1 MENILPILQQS
12 YFGNTLYTY
21 CEAVLFFFLSVL
33 LIHIIRNSVIA
44 KLKELAEKTETTFD
58 DFIIEIISKVVV
70 PLLYFGVFY
79 MASNLL
85 VLGETY
91 DKLFSILSKA
101 IVTIFV
107 ARFIVELLN
116 YGVKVYLRTVGFE
129 ENSRKSFMGIIRV
142 TKLIVWALAVISFF
156 DSMGFKVTGII
167 AGLGIGGVAVAMAAQ
182 AVLKDLFSYFA
193 ILFDRPFEIGD
204 FIIVDDKMGV
214 VENIGIKTTRINS
227 LGGEQI
233 VFSNA
238 DLTDSRVQNYRRMVR
253 RRVLFQIGV
262 TYGTDYK
269 KLQEIPEIIEAIVR
283 GVTDT
288 EFDRAHFQKYGPYS
302 LDFEVVYYVLGNDYT
317 KYMNIQQ
324 EINLKIHEAF
334 TKMGVEFAFPTQTV
348 HLQQDK

>member
-1 MENILPILQQS
+1 MTCYSILSMQDYLPILNQS

-21 CEAVLFFFLSVL
+21 CEALLFFILSVL
-33 LIHIIRNSVIA
+33 LINIVRNSVIA
-44 KLKELAEKTETTFD
+44 KFKELAEKTETTFD
-58 DFIIEIISKVVV
+58 DFLIALVSKVVV

-79 MASNLL
+79 VASNLL
-85 VLGETY
+85 ILGETY
-91 DKLFSILSKA
+91 DKAFNIVSKA

-156 DSMGFKVTGII
+156 DSMGFKVTGLI

-214 VENIGIKTTRINS
+214 VEHIGIKTTRINS

-238 DLTDSRVQNYRRMVR
+238 DLTDSRVRNYRRMAR
-253 RRVLFQIGV
+253 RRVLFQVGV
-262 TYGTDYK
+262 TYNTEYK
-269 KLQEIPEIIEAIVR
+269 K
-283 GVTDT
+283 
-288 EFDRAHFQKYGPYS
+288 
-302 LDFEVVYYVLGNDYT
+302 
-317 KYMNIQQ
+317 
-324 EINLKIHEAF
+324 
-334 TKMGVEFAFPTQTV
+334 
-348 HLQQDK
+348 